1 MTSAI
6 SSNRNIQYG
15 SSRLSE
21 LSTTDSLGKWRAY
34 SLCGSM
40 ISVRNFGRCDRH
52 FLISIDT
59 AVVLPT
65 PVEPITAKWRVTSS
79 STLTAAARA
88 GILGQRADRHA
99 VGAAKGVDRLE
110 IVGADAMGDGAERG
124 IGANAAEEPRR
135 AVVVVDDLAAQLH
148 LHVGDV
154 GVGLRSSVGRSS
166 TVRRP
171 RPPGALADG
180 RWR

>member
-15 SSRLSE
+15 SSRFSE

-40 ISVRNFGRCDRH
+40 ISVRSFGRRDRH
-52 FLISIDT
+52 FLTNIDT

-79 STLTAAARA
+79 STLTAA
-88 GILGQRADRHA
+88 
-99 VGAAKGVDRLE
+99 DRLAFWVSLP
-110 IVGADAMGDGAERG
+110 ISTPST
-124 IGANAAEEPRR
+124 PRK
-135 AVVVVDDLAAQLH
+135 A
-148 LHVGDV
+148 
-154 GVGLRSSVGRSS
+154 
-166 TVRRP
+166 
-171 RPPGALADG
+171 
-180 RWR
+180 